1 MLTIISSVRNLRF
14 DCYRLL
20 KGLKHNF
27 TNFALFLQCDGMN
40 GACPDSR
47 VGGRNDAIMLN
58 GQRTNGVTTVVF
70 QRSLDAQE
78 RFDQVIPPVGRVN
91 VIAAIG
97 PLNSRKEANYHGSER
112 TGTQGTTLFTILK
125 KI

>member
-1 MLTIISSVRNLRF
+1 
-14 DCYRLL
+14 
-20 KGLKHNF
+20 
-27 TNFALFLQCDGMN
+27 MN

-112 TGTQGTTLFTILK
+112 TGTQGTTLSTILQK
-125 KI
+125 LNCFNFIHISFLFI

>member
-1 MLTIISSVRNLRF
+1 M
-14 DCYRLL
+14 
-20 KGLKHNF
+20 
-27 TNFALFLQCDGMN
+27 QCDGTN

-47 VGGRNDAIMLN
+47 VGGRNDAVMLN
-58 GQRTNGVTTVVF
+58 GQRVNGVTTVVF

-112 TGTQGTTLFTILK
+112 TGTQGAINYRTKYSVVPFLSIFIY
-125 KI
+125 II

>member
-1 MLTIISSVRNLRF
+1 M
-14 DCYRLL
+14 
-20 KGLKHNF
+20 
-27 TNFALFLQCDGMN
+27 QCDGTN

-47 VGGRNDAIMLN
+47 VGGRNDAVMLN
-58 GQRTNGVTTVVF
+58 GQRVNGVTTVVF

-112 TGTQGTTLFTILK
+112 TGTQGVINYRTKYSVSYILF
-125 KI
+125 